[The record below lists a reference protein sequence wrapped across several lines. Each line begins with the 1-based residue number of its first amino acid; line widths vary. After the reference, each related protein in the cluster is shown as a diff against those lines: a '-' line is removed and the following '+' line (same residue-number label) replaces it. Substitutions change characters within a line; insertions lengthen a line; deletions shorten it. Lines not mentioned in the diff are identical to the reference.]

1 LHKNAQGLSPVEVGF
16 NLAKP
21 DAIISIPSGY
31 SLGKRRGATTGKPFG
46 MDMIALLQQKP
57 EVIFTVAA
65 TIKTPNGT
73 VALLLV

>member
-1 LHKNAQGLSPVEVGF
+1 
-16 NLAKP
+16 
-21 DAIISIPSGY
+21 
-31 SLGKRRGATTGKPFG
+31 

-57 EVIFTVAA
+57 EVIFTAAA